1 MDNLMI
7 NQRTPRAGCFQNPA
21 IAWAIKTMFFDGK
34 GQIGIYPADDEPDAW
49 LVRLPPGPIAWVC
62 TVV

>member
-1 MDNLMI
+1 
-7 NQRTPRAGCFQNPA
+7 
-21 IAWAIKTMFFDGK
+21 MFFDGK